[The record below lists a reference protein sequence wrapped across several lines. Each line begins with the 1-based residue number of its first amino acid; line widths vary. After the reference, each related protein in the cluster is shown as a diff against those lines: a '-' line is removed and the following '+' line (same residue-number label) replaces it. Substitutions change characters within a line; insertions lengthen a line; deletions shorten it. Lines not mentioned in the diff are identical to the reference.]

1 MKKIVV
7 IGAGYVGLVT
17 AVCFAVKGH
26 QVIVVERN
34 LSRIAFL
41 ELGQAPFYEPGL
53 EELLRQALGMGTI
66 QFFADLSQALE
77 TQPEVVFCCVGTPS
91 QRDGVVDL
99 TDVWAV
105 VVEVARNAKG
115 RMLFVQK
122 STVPVG
128 TSSKTE
134 EMFTNIFKNCG
145 HAFDFAIASNPEFLR
160 EGNAIFDFM
169 NPDRVVFG
177 VRSSWAERVM
187 IELYTTFVKDPAA
200 QLLGMS
206 LESSEMTKYVAN
218 TMLASRISFMNQM
231 ALLAD
236 KVGADIADVERGV
249 GSDVRIGKHFLKAG
263 LGYGGSCFPKDI
275 KGLIHL
281 GRLCDVDMSF
291 ATCVEKINDEQIQA
305 FLDRIYLHYDTSLVN
320 KKVGVWGIAFKPE
333 TDDIR
338 CSPAI
343 EVLKALEDKVQ
354 ELVVYD
360 PVALEPLKQ
369 SYPQMRLTYAQ
380 SPSEVLRKVD
390 FLIICTEW
398 HTFTAYTPAELAVLK
413 DRVVF
418 DGRNIFDP
426 HAMAAAGIAYYPVGR
441 CVTSIRDSVMIARGL
456 RVEQSA

>member
-1 MKKIVV
+1 MKKLVV

-26 QVIVVERN
+26 HVIVVERN

-41 ELGQAPFYEPGL
+41 QLGQAPFYEPGL
-53 EELLRQALGMGTI
+53 EQLLRQALGMGTI
-66 QFFADLSQALE
+66 TFIPDLSQALE
-77 TQPEVVFCCVGTPS
+77 TEPDVVFCCVGTPS
-91 QRDGVVDL
+91 QRDGIVDL
-99 TDVWAV
+99 TDVWSV

-128 TSSKTE
+128 TSRKTE

-145 HAFDFAIASNPEFLR
+145 HAFDFDIASNPEFLR

-177 VRSSWAERVM
+177 VRSPWAERLL
-187 IELYTTFVKDPAA
+187 IELYAPFVRDPAA
-200 QLLGMS
+200 QLLSMS

-218 TMLASRISFMNQM
+218 TMLAARISFMNQM

-236 KVGADIADVERGV
+236 RVGADINDVERGV
-249 GSDVRIGKHFLKAG
+249 GSDERIGKHFLKAG

-281 GRLCDVDMSF
+281 GRLHDVEMSF
-291 ATCVEKINDEQIQA
+291 ANCVEKINDEQIKA
-305 FLDRIYLHYDTSLVN
+305 FLGRIYLHYDTSLIN
-320 KKVGVWGIAFKPE
+320 KKVGVWGVSFKPE

-360 PVALEPLKQ
+360 PVALEQLKQ
-369 SYPQMRLTYAQ
+369 SYPQMRVTYAQ
-380 SPSEVLRKVD
+380 SASEVLRKVD
-390 FLIICTEW
+390 CLVVCTDW
-398 HTFTAYTPAELAVLK
+398 HAFAAYTPQELSSVT

-426 HAMAAAGIAYYPVGR
+426 HAMAAAGISYYPVGR
-441 CVTSIRDSVMIARGL
+441 CVTSVRDSVMIARGIRL
-456 RVEQSA
+456 DY